1 MVIVIPL
8 DFPGGSVLKNPPA
21 NIGDMGSIPGLGKS
35 PGGENGNPFQCSCLG
50 NLLDRGAWWVTAHG
64 VTKSWTRLSTHVARI
79 VISLEAKDYHSLW
92 KHNSC
97 VEPSPFCKYIAHWL
111 LFSE

>member
-50 NLLDRGAWWVTAHG
+50 NLMDRGAWWGCKRVGHEL
-64 VTKSWTRLSTHVARI
+64 VTKQQQQQQKWKCGECLCHVSSI
-79 VISLEAKDYHSLW
+79 TKIYI
-92 KHNSC
+92 
-97 VEPSPFCKYIAHWL
+97 FCM
-111 LFSE
+111 FSEI